1 MYIFAIFFAIL
12 PGFMISKG
20 TVFQERF
27 PHLYRGFD
35 IDVYFLFIFY
45 TLLLP
50 LGLYTGRLIVKN
62 FDTKIPSRSH
72 PNKRMS
78 MIIFGIIIYSILYFN
93 WLDSIPLI
101 SAISEGLTKN
111 QIGELRLNV
120 THQMS
125 KHGEVPRIFG
135 YWRAILQYISL
146 SVFIYLFSAR
156 SKNFFDWLFVFFWGA
171 LVAFFLTYTTE
182 KAPLIYMFIAIV
194 FSLALQKKIQA
205 KTIISSG
212 VISFIIL
219 MIFYSAFMK
228 VNLFES
234 PKYILKRI
242 ALQTASMYHQVDYFQ
257 ENGFTWFNSTH
268 MNYLVENTISPNQI
282 SYIEMYPQNA
292 EKGQIGSA
300 GGLSIGK
307 LFVGYSWFAI
317 PLFFFI
323 TILYGALDGI
333 LLSTIY
339 SKHNDKY
346 SRWIHFAFYCGCS
359 AFFIQALV
367 SNVFTIFEIPTIVPR
382 RLYPLAACYLF
393 LIKLEALHIKILRK

>member
-1 MYIFAIFFAIL
+1 MNSLF
-12 PGFMISKG
+12 
-20 TVFQERF
+20 RF
-27 PHLYRGFD
+27 
-35 IDVYFLFIFY
+35 
-45 TLLLP
+45 
-50 LGLYTGRLIVKN
+50 
-62 FDTKIPSRSH
+62 
-72 PNKRMS
+72 
-78 MIIFGIIIYSILYFN
+78 
-93 WLDSIPLI
+93 
-101 SAISEGLTKN
+101 SEC
-111 QIGELRLNV
+111 
-120 THQMS
+120 
-125 KHGEVPRIFG
+125 
-135 YWRAILQYISL
+135 
-146 SVFIYLFSAR
+146 VFIYT
-156 SKNFFDWLFVFFWGA
+156 KI
-171 LVAFFLTYTTE
+171 
-182 KAPLIYMFIAIV
+182 KHIYNRIII
-194 FSLALQKKIQA
+194 KI
-205 KTIISSG
+205 
-212 VISFIIL
+212 
-219 MIFYSAFMK
+219 
-228 VNLFES
+228 
-234 PKYILKRI
+234 
-242 ALQTASMYHQVDYFQ
+242 TA
-257 ENGFTWFNSTH
+257 
-268 MNYLVENTISPNQI
+268 NQI